1 MKLKE
6 GGFEKIDVLKG
17 AAKELA
23 MKIMDKWLLEGSIS
37 QSAAQWFKD
46 MEVLEVGGEKDVFNK
61 EISLSK
67 MEENLK
73 AKSNVSVYS
82 FSGDER
88 ADKRNFWL
96 MIADIKLNFEAKNGR
111 QGMVGLILPEKV
123 LNMVST
129 SGNFQSTSNGS
140 MPATMDFNGKV
151 VEKAGELLKSEY
163 VMYHSPDES
172 MMYVDFGSVHVPIEV
187 R

>member
-6 GGFEKIDVLKG
+6 GGFQKIDSLEG

-46 MEVLEVGGEKDVFNK
+46 MEVLEVGVDSSFGK
-61 EISLSK
+61 EVSLSK

-73 AKSNVSVYS
+73 AKSASIYS

-111 QGMVGLILPEKV
+111 QGVVGLILPEKV
-123 LNMVST
+123 LEMVST
-129 SGNFQSTSNGS
+129 SGNFQSTSDGS
-140 MPATMDFNGKV
+140 MPATMDFNGKII
-151 VEKAGELLKSEY
+151 EKAGELLKSEY

-172 MMYVDFGSVHVPIEV
+172 MMFVDFGSVHVPIEV

>member
-1 MKLKE
+1 MKLKD
-6 GGFEKIDVLKG
+6 GGFEKIDALEG

-46 MEVLEVGGEKDVFNK
+46 MNVLELGSEKSPFQK
-61 EISLSK
+61 EVSLSK
-67 MEENLK
+67 MEENQK
-73 AKSNVSVYS
+73 ANSNASVYS

-88 ADKRNFWL
+88 SDKRNFWL
-96 MIADIKLNFEAKNGR
+96 MVADIKLNFESKNGR

-123 LNMVST
+123 LEMVST
-129 SGNFQSTSNGS
+129 SGNFQSTSDGS
-140 MPATMDFNGKV
+140 MPATMDFNGKII
-151 VEKAGELLKSEY
+151 EKAGELLKSEY

>member
-6 GGFEKIDVLKG
+6 GGFEKIDALNG

-46 MEVLEVGGEKDVFNK
+46 MDVLEVGIESPFQK
-61 EISLSK
+61 EVSLSK

-73 AKSNVSVYS
+73 ANSAAVYS

-88 ADKRNFWL
+88 SDKRNFWL
-96 MIADIKLNFEAKNGR
+96 MVADIKLNFEAKNGR

-123 LNMVST
+123 LEMVST
-129 SGNFQSTSNGS
+129 SGNFQSTSDGA
-140 MPATMDFNGKV
+140 MPATINFNGKII
-151 VEKAGELLKSEY
+151 EKAGELLKSEY

>member
-6 GGFEKIDVLKG
+6 DGFQKIDSLEG
-17 AAKELA
+17 AAKDLA

-46 MEVLEVGGEKDVFNK
+46 MGVLEVGGK
-61 EISLSK
+61 EVSLSK

-73 AKSNVSVYS
+73 AKSTAIYS

-96 MIADIKLNFEAKNGR
+96 MIADIKINFEAKNGK

-123 LNMVST
+123 LEMVST
-129 SGNFQSTSNGS
+129 SGNFQSTSDGS
-140 MPATMDFNGKV
+140 MPATMDFNGKII
-151 VEKAGELLKSEY
+151 EKAGELLKSEY

-172 MMYVDFGSVHVPIEV
+172 MMFVDFGSVHVPIEV